1 MPRPDKEQKVTE
13 ITEKI
18 SEAKSILLTDY
29 KGLDVEKISDLRSQ
43 LREASV
49 EYKIVKNTLTK
60 ISVENLGYKELIE
73 FLDGPTAIAFGL
85 DDPIA
90 PAKIISDFAKK
101 NDRPQIKAYF
111 LDGQLYK
118 GKEVDELA
126 KLPTQEVLLG
136 QLVGTIS
143 APLSNFVYL
152 LNNLLQKTV
161 FVLSAIKEKKEQEG

>member
-1 MPRPDKEQKVTE
+1 MPRPDKIQKVTE
-13 ITEKI
+13 LTEKI

-29 KGLDVEKISDLRSQ
+29 KGLNVEKISDLRSQ

-49 EYKIVKNTLTK
+49 EYTIVKNTLTK
-60 ISVENLGYKELIE
+60 ISVESLGYKELLE

-90 PAKIISDFAKK
+90 PAKIISEFAKK
-101 NDRPQIKAYF
+101 NDKPQIKAYF

-118 GKEVDELA
+118 GAEVTELA
-126 KLPTQEVLLG
+126 QLPSQEILLG

-143 APLSNFVYL
+143 APLSSFVYL

-161 FVLSAIKEKKEQEG
+161 YVLNAIKEKKEQEG

>member
-29 KGLDVEKISDLRSQ
+29 KGLDVETISDLRSQ

-90 PAKIISDFAKK
+90 PAKIIADFAKK